1 MRPLGATDPRTVA
14 RYRLLGVLG
23 GGGMGRVYLGQSP
36 TGRRLAIKLIR
47 ADLAEDPVFRL
58 RFAREVK
65 AVRAVSPLFT
75 AAVVDADPDADP
87 PWLATTYIDGPSLRD
102 WVGEHGP
109 LPPGAVLLLA
119 AGLAEALA
127 SIHASGL
134 VHRDLKPSNVLLDD
148 AGPRIIDFGI
158 AVTPEATRLTTSLVG
173 TPSYL
178 APELVAGDEP
188 APPSDVFS
196 LGATLVFAATGQPLV
211 DSGTMLQQLT
221 QISTGRFDL
230 SSVPRELRPIIVR
243 CLSRRPKDRPTA
255 DELVRTLVGS
265 GVPSPGPG
273 WYRSDAAVP
282 VTLRRAAALRVS
294 RRRALVLSG
303 LIGVTVAGGGAGV
316 AKAIEK
322 KPSPGTPGPGSILW
336 QARSGAR
343 PAGPGAGTPDDDG
356 IVVDRGS
363 RIIAPTGS
371 EISAFDRQGHGLWSR
386 ELSPALTGL
395 WQWSDA
401 VLAVGTDHAW
411 LLDAATGTPL
421 FSLDLPATGVR
432 QLALSASRAF
442 LDLGGA
448 TIAVDRRGRQ
458 VWREPV
464 GSPLAADGSWLVTG
478 TVTSGTGQVSLVDA
492 TIGTAQWSIRYPVP
506 PAQGSQPPPSG
517 PPPSG
522 PPPSG
527 PPPNGPPPSG
537 PPPSGPPPS
546 GPPPSGPP
554 PNGPPPDGPPPDG
567 PHDRDDG
574 AQPRPEP
581 AWYRSQARIAAD
593 LVALRDIQCLR
604 VVRRSD
610 GGTVW
615 HDTSSTP
622 VAGIELA
629 GGLLLVA
636 AARLTARTLATGAV
650 AWQAE
655 IRGARLGFS
664 AAQATIVAAAN
675 GRITGLDPS
684 GRTRWRT
691 TVPAVLADAVPD
703 RVAIADRTAFV
714 TYRPGPGHH
723 TPLDVDVLAIALA

>member
-36 TGRRLAIKLIR
+36 TGRRLAIKVIR
-47 ADLAEDPVFRL
+47 SDLAEDPVFRL
-58 RFAREVK
+58 RFTREVQ

-75 AAVVDADPDADP
+75 AAVVDADTDADP
-87 PWLATTYIDGPSLRD
+87 PWLATMYLDGPSLRD

-188 APPSDVFS
+188 GPPSDVFS

-211 DSGTMLQQLT
+211 NSGTMLQQLT

-230 SSVPRELRPIIVR
+230 SAVPRELRPIIVR

-265 GVPSPGPG
+265 GVPAPEAG
-273 WYRSDAAVP
+273 WYGSNPAVP
-282 VTLRRAAALRVS
+282 ARLSRASAIPVS

-303 LIGVTVAGGGAGV
+303 LVGVAVAGGGAGV
-316 AKAIEK
+316 AAATAK
-322 KPSPGTPGPGSILW
+322 KPPTDGTPGPGSILW

-343 PAGPGAGTPDDDG
+343 PVGPPAGTPDDDG

-371 EISAFDRQGHGLWSR
+371 EVAASDRHGHGLWSR

-401 VLAVGTDHAW
+401 VLATGTDATGTDHAW
-411 LLDAATGTPL
+411 LLDAATGTSL

-432 QLALSASRAF
+432 QLALSASIAF
-442 LDLGGA
+442 LDLGTA
-448 TIAVDRRGRQ
+448 TVAVDRRGRQ
-458 VWREPV
+458 VWRQPV
-464 GSPLAADGSWLVTG
+464 GSPLGADGSWLVTR
-478 TVTSGTGQVSLVDA
+478 TVTNGTAQVILVDA
-492 TIGTAQWSIRYPVP
+492 TTGTARWSVHYPAPQVT
-506 PAQGSQPPPSG
+506 AS
-517 PPPSG
+517 
-522 PPPSG
+522 
-527 PPPNGPPPSG
+527 
-537 PPPSGPPPS
+537 
-546 GPPPSGPP
+546 
-554 PNGPPPDGPPPDG
+554 PPPDGPPPDG
-567 PHDRDDG
+567 PHDGADG
-574 AQPRPEP
+574 PPPRPQP
-581 AWYRSQARIAAD
+581 GWYRSQARMAAD
-593 LVALRDIQCLR
+593 TVALRDVQALR

-615 HDTSSTP
+615 HDESPTP

-629 GGLLLVA
+629 GDLLLVA
-636 AARLTARTLATGAV
+636 SGRLTARTLATGAV
-650 AWQAE
+650 AWEAD
-655 IRGARLGFS
+655 IRGARLAFS
-664 AAQATIVAAAN
+664 ARWATIVAVGE
-675 GRITGLDPS
+675 GRVTGLDPN

-691 TVPAVLADAVPD
+691 TVPAALADAVAD
-703 RVAIADRTAFV
+703 RVTIADRTAFV
-714 TYRPGPGHH
+714 TYRPGPGRR